1 MKKTD
6 LGQFNTKRDV
16 WLKPQVA
23 EFIKSSINTKGLDPF
38 AGEDDLVKA
47 MFDLGMDKVR
57 GLDIDPNLNWQIND
71 SLVDIPYYKNT
82 IVVTNPPYYAR
93 VSASR
98 KKSSCLKYFK
108 DNSFADLYQIA
119 IARVMEKYDD
129 AVFIIPETYF
139 LTEDMFFKDHL
150 LLLTILEDNPFYD
163 TDCPVC
169 VACFAK
175 SDMFQYK
182 EYDIYKNDE
191 LLFNNHELEE
201 ILRRYTP
208 NTEVLNIK
216 FNDPKGNI
224 GLRGVD
230 GTNPNEKIKFCL
242 PEELNYD
249 VDKIKV
255 SSRAITILNVKGD
268 FDGPDLIEKANF
280 YLNKLRSETKDVIFA
295 PFKGNNKEG
304 KRRRRLDFAWARK
317 LLNKA
322 LTNDN

>member
-38 AGEDDLVKA
+38 AGGGDLVKA
-47 MFDLGMDKVR
+47 MFDLGMNKVR
-57 GLDIDPNLNWQIND
+57 GLDVDPSLNWQVND
-71 SLVDIPYYKNT
+71 SLVDIPYFGDT
-82 IVVTNPPYYAR
+82 IVITNPPYYAR

-108 DNSFADLYQIA
+108 NNNFADLYQIA
-119 IARVMEKYDD
+119 IARVLEKYDD

-139 LTEDMFFKDHL
+139 LTEDVFFKDNL
-150 LLLTILEDNPFYD
+150 LILTVLEDNPFYD

-169 VACFAK
+169 VACFSK
-175 SDMFQYK
+175 SDMFEYK

-191 LLFNNHELEE
+191 LLFNNNELDA

-208 NTEVLNIK
+208 NTELLNIT

-224 GLRGVD
+224 GLRGID
-230 GTNPNEKIKFCL
+230 GTKADEKIKFCL
-242 PEELNYD
+242 PEDLNYD
-249 VDKIKV
+249 IKKIKV
-255 SSRAITILNVKGD
+255 SSRAITILNVEGD
-268 FDGPDLIEKANF
+268 FDRNELIEQANF
-280 YLNKLRSETKDVIFA
+280 YLNRFREETSDVILA

-317 LLNKA
+317 LLNRA
-322 LTNDN
+322 LTNSN